1 MNLDIINILDNEYF
15 GTLPSSQENE
25 NNMIIS
31 DEPNFINFSNIIPE
45 FPVLPKNIIITD
57 IIEPIENI
65 KLNKKKIF
73 FKVKKNVPVTNRKL
87 GRKTKSASEKAKE
100 ISDLIG
106 VHGNKDFD
114 NLERKIQ
121 VHYIRFIIN
130 FSNDALKAEK
140 AGIIS
145 NCHKFKQID
154 TNIKETINYKH
165 VKQLRES
172 TIGDILQK
180 DISKKYKRYDK
191 SENRKSFGKVVASSE
206 WLREL
211 FMMNYLELF
220 NYYYN
225 QEKPLKKLVFKNKEI
240 SLSTETESFFDL
252 LEKYDDIRNEL
263 INTVDRIYYNDN
275 SQ

>member
-240 SLSTETESFFDL
+240 NLSTETETFFNL

-263 INTVDRIYYNDN
+263 IDTVNRIYYNDN

>member
-25 NNMIIS
+25 NSMIIS
-31 DEPNFINFSNIIPE
+31 DEPNFINFSNIIPD
-45 FPVLPKNIIITD
+45 FRVLPKNITITD
-57 IIEPIENI
+57 KIEPIENI
-65 KLNKKKIF
+65 KHNKKKIF
-73 FKVKKNVPVTNRKL
+73 FKVKKNVPDTNRKP
-87 GRKTKSASEKAKE
+87 GRKTKSASEKSKE

-130 FSNDALKAEK
+130 FSNDALKADN
-140 AGIIS
+140 IS
-145 NCHKFKQID
+145 KCYKFKQIH
-154 TNIKETINYKH
+154 TSIKETINYKH

-191 SENRKSFGKVVASSE
+191 SENRKIFKKVVASS
-206 WLREL
+206 
-211 FMMNYLELF
+211 
-220 NYYYN
+220 
-225 QEKPLKKLVFKNKEI
+225 K
-240 SLSTETESFFDL
+240 
-252 LEKYDDIRNEL
+252 
-263 INTVDRIYYNDN
+263 
-275 SQ
+275 

>member
-1 MNLDIINILDNEYF
+1 MNILDNEYF

-31 DEPNFINFSNIIPE
+31 DEPNFINFSNIIPD

-240 SLSTETESFFDL
+240 NLSTETETFFNL

-263 INTVDRIYYNDN
+263 IDTVNRIYYNDN